1 VCFEASH
8 EIAGLGI
15 PKQHQIIVIAGGEML
30 SVRRDD
36 HLAARSLRSEAKLC
50 ADLAT
55 RVSTL
60 ASPRVP
66 PIPLPVPSTKRLSR
80 QASRTHIARQ
90 QEVLP
95 VDLNAVTREIDRSL
109 IAGLLA
115 IEEKLPLAL
124 EIEPSDVPS

>member
-1 VCFEASH
+1 
-8 EIAGLGI
+8 
-15 PKQHQIIVIAGGEML
+15 
-30 SVRRDD
+30 
-36 HLAARSLRSEAKLC
+36 
-50 ADLAT
+50 
-55 RVSTL
+55 
-60 ASPRVP
+60 
-66 PIPLPVPSTKRLSR
+66 LSR